1 MITCL
6 LALACSEP
14 RIRRHESFLS
24 LGIAG
29 MATLSLKIGRAHY
42 RGQAFRGSELGWW
55 TMKTR
60 RPKPKHNASL
70 AQKTDLC
77 VDVGAGQPPLTSG
90 RREAHRGALTT
101 VEQPLK
107 HWELQIHA
115 LVIVMISM
123 EYVTPTDLQEATRKL
138 DAYADWGYYGRWAV
152 ASAQVLLQ
160 KGLVRVSDLAGALG
174 TCGNGSEDND
184 GMAATCKDRGSA
196 NLR

>member
-1 MITCL
+1 MTFL
-6 LALACSEP
+6 LVFACSEP

-29 MATLSLKIGRAHY
+29 MATLSLKIGRAQ
-42 RGQAFRGSELGWW
+42 RQAFGGSEFGWW
-55 TMKTR
+55 PMKPR

-70 AQKTDLC
+70 AQKIDLC
-77 VDVGAGQPPLTSG
+77 VDSGAGQPPLTSWQ
-90 RREAHRGALTT
+90 REAHRGPLTK

-123 EYVTPTDLQEATRKL
+123 EYVTSIDLQEATRKL
-138 DAYADWGYYGRWAV
+138 EAYAGWGYYGRWAV

-160 KGLVRVSDLAGALG
+160 KGLVHVSDLAGALG
-174 TCGNGSEDND
+174 TCDRDGEDNA
-184 GMAATCKDRGSA
+184 GMAATCEDHGSA